1 MDRIKE
7 GSPAFAL
14 AFSRQQVR
22 ADWDKRFSWML
33 IGHFVVALFLAFWHS
48 TFEEAFLV
56 GLPTALVAYWLART
70 QPGSLLTRCVIGAS
84 FMVFSALFIH
94 QARGVTEL
102 HFHVFASLAILGVY
116 RDWRVI
122 VTSAG
127 TIAVHHATFA
137 LLQALGLPF
146 YVYTT
151 DLNYFVLTLIHALF
165 VVLESAILIWQ
176 AVHGEQ
182 EWQQAEELS
191 VLGEQLRSAKF
202 TGNDLTAQIVL
213 DSNSPLA
220 ATAQV
225 INALIERLRTN
236 INQSKHS
243 AQAITEQTQVVRRD
257 AQRIHEIGDQILR
270 SMSEVSEGARTQAMQ
285 IEQSANQIHAIA
297 QVAAETRAKGEVQL
311 QRANEVWES
320 ALQVARYSEQ
330 IVETSHTQKVASSQ
344 ARESAE
350 KSLESVDEAINAIH
364 EVNQTAEKVLQ
375 QVLHARQVL
384 QDAVN
389 VTTERAEQL
398 HAHSHSVRE
407 ILTTIT
413 EIARQTNLLALN
425 AAIEAARAGEHGKG
439 FAVVADEV
447 RALANR
453 SAEATRQIDQVL
465 QEMAAQIASINE
477 SVRGSQNQSGLQ
489 GITTEVLEQ
498 VSSAFQQLRAQLSG
512 FEQFVRAIVQSSE
525 AVVRHCRQIEQSAD
539 ENFQRATES
548 QHLMEAVAQQ
558 IDQLKDILS
567 QGTEASIHTA
577 QQMELIN
584 EIIHGIA
591 AISEETTAATLEV
604 QNAIRQQFESV
615 QTLLEEIART
625 DQTAQGVYQLLAQF
639 RTESETPTADGTT
652 YPQAA

>member
-1 MDRIKE
+1 MENSKA
-7 GSPAFAL
+7 GSVQGL
-14 AFSRQQVR
+14 TFSRQQVR
-22 ADWDKRFSWML
+22 SEWDKRFSWML
-33 IGHFVVALFLAFWHS
+33 FGHFVVSVLLAFWHR

-56 GLPTALVAYWLART
+56 GLPTALVAYWLTRT
-70 QPGSLLTRCVIGAS
+70 QPGSLLTRCVIGAG
-84 FMVFSALFIH
+84 FMVYSALFIH

-122 VTSAG
+122 ATAAG

-137 LLQALGLPF
+137 VLQAIGLPF

-151 DLNYFVLTLIHALF
+151 DLNYFVLTLVHALF

-176 AVHGEQ
+176 AIQGER

-191 VLGEQLRSAKF
+191 AFGEQLRSPKF
-202 TGNDLTAQIVL
+202 AGNDLTAQIAL
-213 DSNSPLA
+213 SPTSALA
-220 ATAQV
+220 ETANV
-225 INALIERLRTN
+225 INALIERLRDN

-243 AQAITEQTQVVRRD
+243 AQAITEQTQTVRQD
-257 AQRIHEIGDQILR
+257 AQRIHGLGNQILQ
-270 SMSEVSEGARTQAMQ
+270 SISEVSEGARTQAQQ
-285 IEQSANQIHAIA
+285 IEQSANQIHAISQMA
-297 QVAAETRAKGEVQL
+297 SETRAQSHVQL
-311 QRANEVWES
+311 QRASEAWES
-320 ALQVARYSEQ
+320 AQQVARYAEQ
-330 IVETSHTQKVASSQ
+330 IVQASHFQQTASSD
-344 ARESAE
+344 ARASAE
-350 KSLESVDEAINAIH
+350 HSLQSVDEAVNAIH
-364 EVNQTAEKVLQ
+364 EVNQTAERVLQ
-375 QVLHARQVL
+375 QVIQARQVL
-384 QDAVN
+384 QDAVS

-398 HAHSHSVRE
+398 YSHSHSVRE

-453 SAEATRQIDQVL
+453 SAEATRQIDGVL

-477 SVRGSQNQSGLQ
+477 SVRGSQNQVGLQ

-498 VSSAFQQLRAQLSG
+498 VSSAFHQLRAQLNG
-512 FEQFVRAIVQSSE
+512 FEQFIQAIVLSSE
-525 AVVRHCRQIEQSAD
+525 AVVRHCRQIEQSAG
-539 ENFQRATES
+539 ENYERATES

-558 IDQLKDILS
+558 IDQLKAILEQS
-567 QGTEASIHTA
+567 NEASANTA

-591 AISEETTAATLEV
+591 AISEQTTAATMEV
-604 QNAIRQQFESV
+604 QNAIRQQFEAV
-615 QTLLEEIART
+615 QALLDEIART

-639 RTESETPTADGTT
+639 RTETEASEADASS
-652 YPQAA
+652 YREAA